1 MKHAAIPV
9 DLFNK
14 LVEYLQTRPYTEVAQ
29 AIEEIRTSV
38 KVIDLDEEKPEE
50 TPDE

>member
-14 LVEYLQTRPYTEVAQ
+14 IVEYLGSRPYNEVAS
-29 AIEEIRTSV
+29 AIEEVRTSARIV
-38 KVIDLDEEKPEE
+38 DLDEEEE
-50 TPDE
+50 VSNED